1 MDNFVLQGDPGI
13 EGPIGRPG
21 PKVWMIAIA
30 VQIIS
35 FSDFKFWNCIF
46 SCDLGNHWAERGQ
59 GER

>member
-1 MDNFVLQGDPGI
+1 MKTNLSKSNFGVMDNFVLQGDPGI

-35 FSDFKFWNCIF
+35 FSDFKF
-46 SCDLGNHWAERGQ
+46 
-59 GER
+59 